1 MNIIDVT
8 LRDGGF
14 TCDFDWPMEFA
25 QEYYE
30 LLSKLNVDLV
40 ELGYWK
46 QTTKSKNRFFNLN
59 MDTIKEVTQERGN
72 KNVSVMID
80 YSYCSKDLND
90 YPIDNQNEIKLIR
103 MTCRKDMID
112 GGVQFAQSLKEHTGL
127 DIAFNM
133 FNTTNYTDEDL
144 DSTLDIVLK
153 YNFDII
159 GFADTHGHLD
169 LNVDIDR
176 YERRFKMIK
185 ESGKKTAF
193 HLHNHTGKA
202 YTNYVKC
209 VESPYI
215 DICDT
220 SIMSLGKGAGN
231 LKLENVLNDKNVFL
245 LNDFILKY
253 YDSIFKKTVSPYY
266 LVTGRFGITD
276 HYAGQAKKNNMSMLK
291 FASFCA
297 TISGLDRDNFD
308 KTLLEEYIK

>member
-14 TCDFDWPMEFA
+14 TCDFDWPIEFA
-25 QEYYE
+25 QEYYQ
-30 LLSKLNVDLV
+30 LLSKLNVDLM

-46 QTTKSKNRFFNLN
+46 QTVKSRNRFFNLN
-59 MDTIKEVTQERGN
+59 MDTIKEVTQDRGN

-90 YPIDNQNEIKLIR
+90 YPTDNQNEIKLIR

-112 GGVQFAQSLKEHTGL
+112 DGVQFARSLKEYTGL

-133 FNTTNYTDEDL
+133 FNTTNYTDEEL
-144 DSTLDIVLK
+144 DSTLDVVLK
-153 YNFDII
+153 YDFDII

-176 YERRFKMIK
+176 YEKRFKMIK
-185 ESGKKTAF
+185 ESGKRTAF

-209 VESPYI
+209 VDSPYI

-220 SIMSLGKGAGN
+220 SIMALGKGAGN
-231 LKLENVLNDKNVFL
+231 LKLDNVLCDDDAFL

-253 YDSIFKKTVSPYY
+253 YDSLFKKTVSPYY
-266 LVTGRFGITD
+266 LVTGRYGITD
-276 HYAGQAKKNNMSMLK
+276 HYATQARKYKLTMKEFSP
-291 FASFCA
+291 FCK
-297 TISGLDRDNFD
+297 TVSGLDRDNFD
-308 KTLLEEYIK
+308 KKLLEEYLN